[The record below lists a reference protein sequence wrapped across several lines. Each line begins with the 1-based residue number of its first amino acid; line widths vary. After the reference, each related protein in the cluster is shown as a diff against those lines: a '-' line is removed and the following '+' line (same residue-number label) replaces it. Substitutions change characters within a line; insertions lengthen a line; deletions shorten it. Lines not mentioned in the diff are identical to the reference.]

1 MSISDWS
8 ADVWCS
14 VLEEL
19 VRVPG
24 GGKRTGLHL
33 AVTDDAGDDDVRVVE
48 RRSEGVG
55 QRVAEL
61 SALVDRTRHLR
72 RDVAR
77 DAAGEGELPEQL
89 GHAPPVA
96 TQRRVVLRPA
106 ALEPGVGDHRRAPVA
121 RAGDVDP
128 VEVRSEEHTSELQS
142 LMRNSYAVFCLKKK
156 KKTY

>member
-1 MSISDWS
+1 MRISDWS
-8 ADVWCS
+8 SDVCS
-14 VLEEL
+14 SDL

-24 GGKRTGLHL
+24 GGKRTGLRL
-33 AVTDDAGDDDVRVVE
+33 AVTDDAGDHDVRVVE

-121 RAGDVDP
+121 RAG
-128 VEVRSEEHTSELQS
+128 RSEEHTSELQS
-142 LMRNSYAVFCLKKK
+142 LMRISYAVFCLKKK
-156 KKTY
+156 KNLK